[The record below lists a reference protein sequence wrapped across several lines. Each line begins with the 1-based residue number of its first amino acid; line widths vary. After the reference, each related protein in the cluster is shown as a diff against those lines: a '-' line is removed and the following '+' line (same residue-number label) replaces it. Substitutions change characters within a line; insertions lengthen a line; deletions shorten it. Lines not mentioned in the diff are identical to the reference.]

1 MSIIL
6 VLIISISTFLLA
18 TIFKLAKL
26 LRLTIPLLYI
36 AIVLV
41 LFKDWYDANTLL
53 AHAILGVLTLL
64 VIISWIISIYKTI
77 ESKRVKRRQN
87 ELDLIINSERLYYVK
102 VKRDEK

>member
-6 VLIISISTFLLA
+6 VLILSISTFLLA

-26 LRLTIPLLYI
+26 LRLTIPILYI

-41 LFKDWYDANTLL
+41 FFKDWYDVNTLL
-53 AHAILGVLTLL
+53 AHIILGALTIL
-64 VIISWIISIYKTI
+64 VIISWIVSIYKAVK
-77 ESKRVKRRQN
+77 SKRVKRRQN

-102 VKRDEK
+102 VKKDEK